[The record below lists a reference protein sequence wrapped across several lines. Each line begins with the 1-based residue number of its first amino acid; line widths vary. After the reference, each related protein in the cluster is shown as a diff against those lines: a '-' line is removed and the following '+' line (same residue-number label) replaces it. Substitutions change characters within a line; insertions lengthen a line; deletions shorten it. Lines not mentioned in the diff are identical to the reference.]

1 MGRNDK
7 STLFP
12 ANLSVRSCPVRKL
25 ICSVRSSPSIY
36 FDAVVVFVMKSSL
49 FFRLAEAIL
58 CNNFIDSMNFD
69 TEFLILM

>member
-1 MGRNDK
+1 ML
-7 STLFP
+7 TLV
-12 ANLSVRSCPVRKL
+12 LL
-25 ICSVRSSPSIY
+25 DMY